1 MPPAKPPTSPS
12 TSARVIPFPTC
23 PLRLVILRTAS
34 RQPLFG
40 TIHHGRFHPTRLG
53 ALARQFW
60 LSMPLEYPAFGFEW
74 CQVQPSA
81 VVAVI
86 RAPRSPGR
94 DLLRAVV
101 AHYKALVTRS
111 SSEEGPVWSPGF
123 EAAPVAPGAEGWPPE
138 GGHGAPGPRPPIGIR
153 SGGSGSSSAREVEY
167 AAAPVADQQ
176 LQLAIPGQVPR
187 GRRALGRHLE
197 PE

>member
-1 MPPAKPPTSPS
+1 MSPIPPPPCPAT
-12 TSARVIPFPTC
+12 TTRIIPFPTC

-40 TIHHGRFHPTRLG
+40 TMHDGRFHPSPLG
-53 ALARQFW
+53 ALARHFW

-74 CQVQPSA
+74 FQIQPSA
-81 VVAVI
+81 VVAMV
-86 RAPRSPGR
+86 RAPCSSGR
-94 DLLRAVV
+94 DVLRAVV

-111 SSEEGPVWSPGF
+111 DGQQWPVWSPGF
-123 EAAPVAPGAEGWPPE
+123 EAVPVAPGLAGWPR
-138 GGHGAPGPRPPIGIR
+138 GSDGRAPRPRPRIR
-153 SGGSGSSSAREVEY
+153 IESGGGGSGSPREVKD

-176 LQLAIPGQVPR
+176 LQLAIAGQVTR
-187 GRRALGRHLE
+187 GRRALGGHLE